1 MYANVS
7 RYFMMAP
14 NLAGG
19 RSTWNCE
26 RKIVVFSPKK
36 KTRTLLDQAKY
47 SSGVD
52 KVVAGAIDQTVR
64 RVASMDVDVVE

>member
-47 SSGVD
+47 
-52 KVVAGAIDQTVR
+52 KLFR
-64 RVASMDVDVVE
+64 C